1 MRFHC
6 LCLKLLV
13 VLLNRH
19 CVYCVL
25 GVLSVLGVPCVGVN
39 LSLQLKRH
47 IQRTMHTPSDSVE
60 ECFTCKKEFSGY
72 WNLMNRRRV
81 EYPSKRKCRC
91 FLKNECNFDD
101 DKCWYRHEFEP
112 KYEEKT
118 TLFIPVKN
126 VTKPLDT
133 SLIWWN
139 TKKVSSR

>member
-1 MRFHC
+1 MPKTFSSTPESP
-6 LCLKLLV
+6 L
-13 VLLNRH
+13 
-19 CVYCVL
+19 CVL
-25 GVLSVLGVPCVGVN
+25 CTWCTFCTWCTLCRSQYEFVAE
-39 LSLQLKRH
+39 RH